1 MSLLQQHFSALFE
14 PALLEELET
23 KAALI
28 SVEAGVLIMDIGQ
41 QIRFTPLVLSGA
53 IKVSREDADRGEL
66 LLYYLAAGNMCT
78 LSATCCMGDK
88 HSEIRA
94 VTEMPSTIAKV
105 TIEDF
110 TAWFSKYPSW
120 RNFILN
126 SYDLRLKEML
136 TAIDNLAFNNMD
148 RRILSYLKDKVAL
161 NADRILTITH
171 QQIATDLNTSRV
183 VISRILKKLEQEDKI
198 VLLRNEIRVLL

>member
-1 MSLLQQHFSALFE
+1 MSLLQQHFRALFE

-23 KAALI
+23 KATLI
-28 SVEAGVLIMDIGQ
+28 SVEAGALIMDIGQ

-88 HSEIRA
+88 RSEIRA
-94 VTEMPSTIAKV
+94 VAEMPSTIAKV

-148 RRILSYLKDKVAL
+148 GRILSYLKDKVAL